1 MPLAPTDSAEVE
13 LTLLMPCLDEAL
25 TLPGC
30 LKEALETIEDLG
42 VTAEILIADN
52 GSTDGSQAIA
62 QAAGARVVPVEQ
74 RGYGHA
80 LNTGIQSARGRY
92 VIMAD
97 ADGSYDFR
105 ESGPMLE
112 ALRNGADLVMG
123 NRFAGG
129 IHPGAMPW
137 KNRYIGNPVLSYMGR
152 LFFKIPTRDFHCG
165 LRGGSKTAL
174 TGLSL
179 RTGGMEFASEM
190 VIKAALS
197 GLKMV
202 ETPVSLRQDGRDRPP
217 HLRPWRDGW
226 RHVRFMLLF
235 SPRWLFMLPGLGLL
249 LTGIIGF
256 GALLRGPLPIGAVT
270 LDVHT
275 LLYAAA
281 AILCGFQAVAFA
293 IISKVFIYEAGLA
306 PRLGGNV
313 NPPFPGFTLERG
325 IVGAVALGALGL
337 GLSIEA
343 VLIWQDNAFGGLSPT
358 RILRWVVPGVTCL
371 VLSLQLMLAGFFVDM
386 IRLRLRR

>member
-1 MPLAPTDSAEVE
+1 
-13 LTLLMPCLDEAL
+13 MPCLDEAL

-30 LKEALETIEDLG
+30 LQEARETIDKLG
-42 VTAEILIADN
+42 VEAEILIADN

-62 QAAGARVVPVEQ
+62 EAAGARVVPVAQ

-80 LNTGIQSARGRY
+80 LNTGIQQARGRY

-112 ALRNGADLVMG
+112 ALRTGADLVMG

-137 KNRYIGNPVLSYMGR
+137 KNHYIGNPVLSFLGR

-165 LRGGSKTAL
+165 LRGGSKEAL
-174 TGLSL
+174 VGLDL

-190 VIKAALS
+190 VIKASLS

-202 ETPVSLRQDGRDRPP
+202 ETPVSLRPDGRDRAP

-226 RHVRFMLLF
+226 RHLRFMLLF
-235 SPRWLFMLPGLGLL
+235 SPRWLFMLPGIVLL
-249 LTGIIGF
+249 VAGLTGF
-256 GALLRGPLPIGAVT
+256 AALLRGPLPLGPVT

-281 AILCGFQAVAFA
+281 AVLCGFQAVAFA
-293 IISKVFIYEAGLA
+293 VISKVFVHEAGLA
-306 PRLGGNV
+306 PRLAGRDA
-313 NPPFPGFTLERG
+313 PPFGGLTLERG
-325 IVGAVALGALGL
+325 IVGAVALAALGL
-337 GLSIEA
+337 GLSLES

-358 RILRWVVPGVTCL
+358 RILRWVIPAVTCL
-371 VLSLQLMLAGFFVDM
+371 VLSMQLMLAGFFVDM

>member
-1 MPLAPTDSAEVE
+1 MTVKPEQPEFE

-30 LKEALETIEDLG
+30 LKEARETIDTLNVSG
-42 VTAEILIADN
+42 EILIADN

-62 QAAGARVVPVEQ
+62 EAAGARVVPVPQ

-80 LNTGIQSARGRY
+80 LNTGIQAARGKY

-105 ESGPMLE
+105 ESGPLLE
-112 ALRNGADLVMG
+112 ALRNGDHLAMG

-137 KNRYIGNPVLSYMGR
+137 KNRYIGNPVLSFLGR

-165 LRGGSKTAL
+165 LRGGSREAL
-174 TGLSL
+174 VSLNL

-197 GLKMV
+197 GMKMS
-202 ETPVSLRQDGRDRPP
+202 EAPISLRPDGRDRAP

-226 RHVRFMLLF
+226 RHLRFMFLF
-235 SPRWLFMLPGLGLL
+235 SPSWLFLLPGILL
-249 LTGIIGF
+249 SLAGIAGF
-256 GALLRGPLPIGAVT
+256 ATLLRGPFDLGPVT

-281 AILCGFQAVAFA
+281 AILCGSQAIAFA
-293 IISKVFIYEAGLA
+293 VISKVFVHEAGLA
-306 PRLGGNV
+306 PPQPGQAQT
-313 NPPFPGFTLERG
+313 PFPGFTLERG

-343 VLIWQDNAFGGLSPT
+343 VLMWQDNAFGGLSPT
-358 RILRWVVPGVTCL
+358 RILRWIVPGVTCL
-371 VLSLQLMLAGFFVDM
+371 VLSMQLVLAGFFVDM

>member
-1 MPLAPTDSAEVE
+1 MTETPDIE
-13 LTLLMPCLDEAL
+13 LTLLMPCLNEAL

-30 LKEALETIEDLG
+30 LAEAQEALDRLG
-42 VTAEILIADN
+42 VAGEILIADN

-62 QAAGARVVPVEQ
+62 EKAGARVVPVAQ

-80 LNTGIQSARGRY
+80 LNAGIQAARGRF

-105 ESGPMLE
+105 ESGPMLD
-112 ALRNGADLVMG
+112 ALRAGADIAMG

-137 KNRYIGNPVLSYMGR
+137 KNRYIGNPVLSFLGR

-165 LRGGSKTAL
+165 LRGGSKAAL
-174 TGLSL
+174 TGLDL

-190 VIKAALS
+190 VIKASLS
-197 GLKMV
+197 GLRMV
-202 ETPVSLRQDGRDRPP
+202 EAPVSLRPDGRDRPP

-226 RHVRFMLLF
+226 RHLRFMLQF
-235 SPRWLFMLPGLGLL
+235 SPRWLFFFPGLALL
-249 LTGIIGF
+249 LAGLGGF
-256 GALLRGPLPIGAVT
+256 GLLLRGPLPIGPVV

-275 LLYAAA
+275 LLFAGA

-293 IISKVFIYEAGLA
+293 VISKVFVHEAGLA
-306 PRLGGNV
+306 PGSLKPAA
-313 NPPFPGFTLERG
+313 PPFATFNLEVG
-325 IVGAVALGALGL
+325 IVGAVVLFALGL
-337 GLSIEA
+337 ALSIEA
-343 VLIWQDNAFGGLSPT
+343 VLLWQQTSFGDLSPS
-358 RILRWVVPGVTCL
+358 RILRWVVPGVTSI
-371 VLSLQLMLAGFFVDM
+371 VLSMQVLLAGFFVDM

>member
-1 MPLAPTDSAEVE
+1 MSASTSPDTLE

-30 LKEALETIEDLG
+30 LREAQETLDQLG
-42 VTAEILIADN
+42 VAGEILIADN

-62 QAAGARVVPVEQ
+62 EAAGARVVPVAQ

-80 LNTGIQSARGRY
+80 LNTGINAARGRF

-97 ADGSYDFR
+97 CDGSYDFR
-105 ESGPMLE
+105 ESGPMLD
-112 ALRNGADLVMG
+112 ALRHGADIAMG

-137 KNRYIGNPVLSYMGR
+137 KNRYIGNPVLSYLGR
-152 LFFKIPTRDFHCG
+152 LLFKIPTRDFHCG
-165 LRGGSKTAL
+165 LRGGSTAAIKQL
-174 TGLSL
+174 NL

-202 ETPVSLRQDGRDRPP
+202 ETPVSLRPDGRDRPP

-226 RHVRFMLLF
+226 RHLRFMLLF
-235 SPRWLFMLPGLGLL
+235 SPRWVFLVPGIGSLLLGLL
-249 LTGIIGF
+249 GF
-256 GALLRGPLPIGAVT
+256 AGLLSGPVQLGNIT

-281 AILCGFQAVAFA
+281 AILCGFQAIAFA
-293 IISKVFIYEAGLA
+293 VISKVFVHEAGLSTSPANA
-306 PRLGGNV
+306 P
-313 NPPFPGFTLERG
+313 NPPFAGFTVERS
-325 IVGAVALGALGL
+325 IVGAVALAAVGVMLTF
-337 GLSIEA
+337 EA
-343 VLIWQDNAFGGLSPT
+343 VLQWQQAAFGDLSPS
-358 RILRWVVPGVTCL
+358 RILRWVVPSVTCF
-371 VLSLQLMLAGFFVDM
+371 VLSMQLTLAGFFVDM

>member
-1 MPLAPTDSAEVE
+1 MTVDSTPRPLE

-30 LKEALETIEDLG
+30 LKEARDTLDKLG
-42 VTAEILIADN
+42 VSGEILIADN

-62 QAAGARVVPVEQ
+62 EAAGARVVPVAQ

-80 LNTGIQSARGRY
+80 LNTGINAARGRY
-92 VIMAD
+92 IIMAD

-112 ALRNGADLVMG
+112 ALRQGADIVMG

-137 KNRYIGNPVLSYMGR
+137 KNRYIGNPVLSYLGR
-152 LFFKIPTRDFHCG
+152 LLFKIPTRDFHCG
-165 LRGGSKTAL
+165 LRGGKTAAIV
-174 TGLSL
+174 GLDL

-197 GLKMV
+197 GLKLV
-202 ETPVSLRQDGRDRPP
+202 ETPATLRRDGRDRPP

-226 RHVRFMLLF
+226 RHLRFMLLF
-235 SPRWLFMLPGLGLL
+235 SPRWVFFLPGLSALLIGLFGVGAL
-249 LTGIIGF
+249 LTGPVQ
-256 GALLRGPLPIGAVT
+256 LGPIT

-275 LLYAAA
+275 LLYASA
-281 AILCGFQAVAFA
+281 AILCGFQGVAFA
-293 IISKVFIYEAGLA
+293 MISKVFVHEARLA
-306 PRLGGNV
+306 PNLPTEPK
-313 NPPFPGFTLERG
+313 PPFAWFTVERS
-325 IVGAVALGALGL
+325 IVGAIALGALGL
-337 GLSIEA
+337 MLTGQA
-343 VLIWQDNAFGGLSPT
+343 VLLWQETAFGELSPT
-358 RILRWVVPGVTCL
+358 RILRWVVPAVTSF
-371 VLSLQLMLAGFFVDM
+371 VLSLQLTLAGFFVDM

>member
-1 MPLAPTDSAEVE
+1 MTPDPTNPEIE
-13 LTLLMPCLDEAL
+13 LTLLMPCLNEAL

-30 LKEALETIEDLG
+30 LQEAQDTLTALG
-42 VTAEILIADN
+42 VKGEILIADN

-62 QAAGARVVPVEQ
+62 EAAGARVVPVAQ

-80 LNTGIQSARGRY
+80 LNTGINAARGKY

-105 ESGPMLE
+105 ESGPLLE
-112 ALRNGADLVMG
+112 SLRNGTDLAMG

-137 KNRYIGNPVLSYMGR
+137 KNRYIGNPVLSFLGR

-165 LRGGSKTAL
+165 LRGGSREAL
-174 TGLSL
+174 IGLDL

-190 VIKAALS
+190 VIKASLS
-197 GLKMV
+197 GLKMA
-202 ETPVSLRQDGRDRPP
+202 EAPVSLRPDGRDRPP

-226 RHVRFMLLF
+226 RHLRFMFLF
-235 SPRWLFMLPGLGLL
+235 SPRWLFLLPGIL
-249 LTGIIGF
+249 LTLTGVAGF
-256 GALLRGPLPIGAVT
+256 AALLRGPLPLGPVT

-275 LLYAAA
+275 LLYASA
-281 AILCGFQAVAFA
+281 AILCGFQAIAFA
-293 IISKVFIYEAGLA
+293 VLSKVFVHEAGLA
-306 PRLGGNV
+306 PNLAHS
-313 NPPFPGFTLERG
+313 PKAPFAWFTLERG
-325 IVGAVALGALGL
+325 IVGAVAIAALGFA
-337 GLSIEA
+337 LSVEA
-343 VLIWQDNAFGGLSPT
+343 VLIWHDNAFGGLSPT
-358 RILRWVVPGVTCL
+358 RILRWVVPGVTAL
-371 VLSLQLMLAGFFVDM
+371 VLSMQLMLAGFFVDM

>member
-1 MPLAPTDSAEVE
+1 
-13 LTLLMPCLDEAL
+13 MPCLNEAL

-30 LKEALETIEDLG
+30 LREAREVIDKLKID
-42 VTAEILIADN
+42 AEIVVADN

-62 QAAGARVVPVEQ
+62 TAAGARVVPVEQ

-80 LNTGIQSARGRY
+80 LNAGIQAAQGRY

-105 ESGPMLE
+105 EAGPMVE
-112 ALRNGADLVMG
+112 ALRQGADLVMG

-137 KNRYIGNPVLSYMGR
+137 KNRYIGNPVLSFLGR

-165 LRGGSKTAL
+165 LRGGAKAAL

-197 GLKMV
+197 GLRMV
-202 ETPVSLRQDGRDRPP
+202 ETPVSLRPDGRDRPP

-226 RHVRFMLLF
+226 RHLRFMLLF
-235 SPRWLFMLPGLGLL
+235 SPRWLFMLPGLVLL
-249 LTGIIGF
+249 LTGLAGF
-256 GALLRGPLPIGAVT
+256 GALLRGPLALGPIT

-281 AILCGFQAVAFA
+281 AVLCGFQAMAFA
-293 IISKVFIYEAGLA
+293 VISKVFVYEAGLS
-306 PRLGGNV
+306 PRVAGREA
-313 NPPFPGFTLERG
+313 PPFAGFTLERG
-325 IVGAVALGALGL
+325 IVGAVALAAVGL
-337 GLSIEA
+337 GLSLES
-343 VLIWQDNAFGGLSPT
+343 VLIWQDNAFGGLSPS
-358 RILRWVVPGVTCL
+358 RILRWVIPAVTCL

>member
-1 MPLAPTDSAEVE
+1 MSSTEPAPPEVE
-13 LTLLMPCLDEAL
+13 LTILMPCLDEAL

-30 LKEALETIEDLG
+30 LKEAQETIAKLG
-42 VTAEILIADN
+42 VPAEILIADN

-62 QAAGARVVPVEQ
+62 EAAGARVVPVEQ

-80 LNTGIQSARGRY
+80 LNTGINAAKGRF

-112 ALRNGADLVMG
+112 ALQNGADLVMG

-137 KNRYIGNPVLSYMGR
+137 KNRYIGNPILSFLGR

-165 LRGGSKTAL
+165 LRGGSKAAL

-190 VIKAALS
+190 VIKASLS

-202 ETPVSLRQDGRDRPP
+202 ETPVSLRPDGRDRAP

-226 RHVRFMLLF
+226 RHLRFMLLF
-235 SPRWLFMLPGLGLL
+235 SPRWLFMLPGIALLVAGLA
-249 LTGIIGF
+249 GF
-256 GALLRGPLPIGAVT
+256 AALLRGPLPLGPVT

-281 AILCGFQAVAFA
+281 AVLCGFQAVAFA
-293 IISKVFIYEAGLA
+293 VISKVFVYEAGLT
-306 PRLGGNV
+306 PRVGGKDK
-313 NPPFPGFTLERG
+313 PPFAGLTLERG
-325 IVGAVALGALGL
+325 IVGAVALAAVGL
-337 GLSIEA
+337 GLSLES

-358 RILRWVVPGVTCL
+358 RILRWVIPAVTCL
-371 VLSLQLMLAGFFVDM
+371 VLSMQLMLAGFFVDM

>member
-1 MPLAPTDSAEVE
+1 MSPAPSSEPIE

-25 TLPGC
+25 TLPAC
-30 LKEALETIEDLG
+30 LQEARDTLDKLQVSG
-42 VTAEILIADN
+42 EILIADN
-52 GSTDGSQAIA
+52 GSTDGSQAICE
-62 QAAGARVVPVEQ
+62 AAGARVVPVAQ

-80 LNTGIQSARGRY
+80 LNTGIQAARGRY

-112 ALRNGADLVMG
+112 ALRSGAHIVMG

-137 KNRYIGNPVLSYMGR
+137 KNRYIGNPVLSYLGR
-152 LFFKIPTRDFHCG
+152 LLFKIPTRDFHCG
-165 LRGGSKTAL
+165 LRGGSTAAIKNL
-174 TGLSL
+174 NL

-226 RHVRFMLLF
+226 RHLRFMLLF
-235 SPRWLFMLPGLGLL
+235 SPRWVFLVPGLGSLL
-249 LTGIIGF
+249 IGLIGF
-256 GALLRGPLPIGAVT
+256 AALLSGPVQLGNIT

-281 AILCGFQAVAFA
+281 AILCGFQAIAFA
-293 IISKVFIYEAGLA
+293 VISKVFVHEAGLSPA
-306 PRLGGNV
+306 PV
-313 NPPFPGFTLERG
+313 SAPKPPFSGFTVERS
-325 IVGAVALGALGL
+325 IVGAVALAAVGIVLTF
-337 GLSIEA
+337 EA
-343 VLIWQDNAFGGLSPT
+343 VMLWQQTAFGDLSPT
-358 RILRWVVPGVTCL
+358 RILRWVVPSVTCF
-371 VLSLQLMLAGFFVDM
+371 VLSLQLTLAGFFVDM

>member
-1 MPLAPTDSAEVE
+1 MTETPDIE
-13 LTLLMPCLDEAL
+13 LTLLMPCLNEAL

-30 LKEALETIEDLG
+30 LAEAQEAIDRLG
-42 VTAEILIADN
+42 VVGEILIADN

-62 QAAGARVVPVEQ
+62 AKAGARVVPVAQ

-80 LNTGIQSARGRY
+80 LNTGIQAARGRF

-112 ALRNGADLVMG
+112 ALRAGADIVMG

-129 IHPGAMPW
+129 IHRGAMPW
-137 KNRYIGNPVLSYMGR
+137 KNRYIGNPVLSFLGR

-165 LRGGSKTAL
+165 LRGGSKAAL
-174 TGLSL
+174 TGLDL

-190 VIKAALS
+190 VIKASLS

-202 ETPVSLRQDGRDRPP
+202 ETPVSLRPDGRDRPP

-226 RHVRFMLLF
+226 RHLRFMLLF
-235 SPRWLFMLPGLGLL
+235 SPRWLFFFPGLTLL
-249 LTGIIGF
+249 LSGLSGF
-256 GALLRGPLPIGAVT
+256 GLLLRGPLPIGPVV

-275 LLYAAA
+275 LLFAGA

-293 IISKVFIYEAGLA
+293 VISKVFVHEAGLA
-306 PRLGGNV
+306 PGSHKSSA
-313 NPPFPGFTLERG
+313 PPFASFNLEVS
-325 IVGAVALGALGL
+325 IVSAIVLFALGL
-337 GLSIEA
+337 ALSVEA
-343 VLIWQDNAFGGLSPT
+343 VLLWQQSSFGELSPS
-358 RILRWVVPGVTCL
+358 RILRWVVPGVTSI
-371 VLSLQLMLAGFFVDM
+371 VLSMQVLLAGFFVDM

>member
-1 MPLAPTDSAEVE
+1 MSPAPSSEPIE

-25 TLPGC
+25 TLPAC
-30 LKEALETIEDLG
+30 LKEAQDTLKKLQING
-42 VTAEILIADN
+42 EILIADN

-62 QAAGARVVPVEQ
+62 EAAGARVVPVAQ

-80 LNTGIQSARGRY
+80 LNTGIQAARGRF

-112 ALRNGADLVMG
+112 ALRNGADIVMG

-137 KNRYIGNPVLSYMGR
+137 KNRYIGNPVLSYLGR
-152 LFFKIPTRDFHCG
+152 LLFKIPTRDFHCG
-165 LRGGSKTAL
+165 LRGGSTAAIQKL
-174 TGLSL
+174 NL

-190 VIKAALS
+190 VIKASLS

-226 RHVRFMLLF
+226 RHLRFMLLF
-235 SPRWLFMLPGLGLL
+235 SPRWVFLVPGLAALLLGLL
-249 LTGIIGF
+249 GF
-256 GALLRGPLPIGAVT
+256 AALLSGPVQLGNIT

-281 AILCGFQAVAFA
+281 AILCGFQAIVFA
-293 IISKVFIYEAGLA
+293 VISKVFVHEAGLSTS
-306 PRLGGNV
+306 PV
-313 NPPFPGFTLERG
+313 DSPHPPFAGFTVERS
-325 IVGAVALGALGL
+325 IVGAVALAAVGIVLTF
-337 GLSIEA
+337 EA
-343 VLIWQDNAFGGLSPT
+343 VMLWQQAAFGDLSPT
-358 RILRWVVPGVTCL
+358 RILRWVVPSVTCF
-371 VLSLQLMLAGFFVDM
+371 VLSLQLTLAGFFVDM

>member
-1 MPLAPTDSAEVE
+1 MPLAQSDSAEVE

-30 LKEALETIEDLG
+30 LKEALQTIEKLG

-62 QAAGARVVPVEQ
+62 EAAGARVVPVEQ

-105 ESGPMLE
+105 ESGPMLD
-112 ALRNGADLVMG
+112 ALRDGADLVMG

-165 LRGGSKTAL
+165 LRGGSKRL
-174 TGLSL
+174 C
-179 RTGGMEFASEM
+179 
-190 VIKAALS
+190 
-197 GLKMV
+197 
-202 ETPVSLRQDGRDRPP
+202 
-217 HLRPWRDGW
+217 
-226 RHVRFMLLF
+226 
-235 SPRWLFMLPGLGLL
+235 
-249 LTGIIGF
+249 
-256 GALLRGPLPIGAVT
+256 
-270 LDVHT
+270 LD
-275 LLYAAA
+275 
-281 AILCGFQAVAFA
+281 
-293 IISKVFIYEAGLA
+293 
-306 PRLGGNV
+306 
-313 NPPFPGFTLERG
+313 
-325 IVGAVALGALGL
+325 
-337 GLSIEA
+337 
-343 VLIWQDNAFGGLSPT
+343 
-358 RILRWVVPGVTCL
+358 
-371 VLSLQLMLAGFFVDM
+371 
-386 IRLRLRR
+386 

>member
-1 MPLAPTDSAEVE
+1 MTDSTAIE
-13 LTLLMPCLDEAL
+13 LTLLMPCLNEAL

-30 LKEALETIEDLG
+30 LAEAREVINRLG
-42 VTAEILIADN
+42 VVAEILVADN

-62 QAAGARVVPVEQ
+62 EKAGARVVPVAQ

-80 LNTGIQSARGRY
+80 LNTGISAARGRY

-105 ESGPMLE
+105 EAGPMLD
-112 ALRNGADLVMG
+112 ALRNGADIVMG

-137 KNRYIGNPVLSYMGR
+137 KNRYIGNPVLSFLGR
-152 LFFKIPTRDFHCG
+152 LFFRIPTRDFHCG
-165 LRGGSKTAL
+165 LRGGSKAAL
-174 TGLSL
+174 TGLDL
-179 RTGGMEFASEM
+179 RTSGMEFASEM
-190 VIKAALS
+190 VIKASLS

-202 ETPVSLRQDGRDRPP
+202 ETPVSLRPDGRDRPP

-226 RHVRFMLLF
+226 RHLRFMLLF
-235 SPRWLFMLPGLGLL
+235 SPRWLFFLPGLALLVIGLV
-249 LTGIIGF
+249 GF
-256 GALLRGPLPIGAVT
+256 AALLRGPLPIGGIV

-275 LLYAAA
+275 LLFAAA

-293 IISKVFIYEAGLA
+293 VISKIFVHEAGLA
-306 PRLGGNV
+306 PHRPGLSSR
-313 NPPFPGFTLERG
+313 PPFAAFTLERG
-325 IVGAVALGALGL
+325 IVAAVALAALGV

-343 VLIWQDNAFGGLSPT
+343 VLQWQQTSFGDLSPT

-371 VLSLQLMLAGFFVDM
+371 VLSMQVLLAGFFSDM

>member
-1 MPLAPTDSAEVE
+1 MSSAPSPAPIE
-13 LTLLMPCLDEAL
+13 LTLLMPCLDEAR
-25 TLPGC
+25 TLPAC
-30 LKEALETIEDLG
+30 LQEARDTLDKLG
-42 VTAEILIADN
+42 VSGEILIADN

-62 QAAGARVVPVEQ
+62 EAAGARVVPVAQ

-80 LNTGIQSARGRY
+80 LNTGINAARGRY

-112 ALRNGADLVMG
+112 ALRNGADIVMG

-137 KNRYIGNPVLSYMGR
+137 KNRYIGNPVLSYLGR
-152 LFFKIPTRDFHCG
+152 LLFKIPTRDFHCG
-165 LRGGSKTAL
+165 LRGGCTAAIQQL
-174 TGLSL
+174 NL

-202 ETPVSLRQDGRDRPP
+202 ETPVSLRKDGRDRPP

-226 RHVRFMLLF
+226 RHLRFMLLF
-235 SPRWLFMLPGLGLL
+235 SPRWVFLVPGLLAL
-249 LTGIIGF
+249 LTGLVGF
-256 GALLRGPLPIGAVT
+256 ATLLSGPVQLGNIT

-281 AILCGFQAVAFA
+281 AILCGFQAIAFA
-293 IISKVFIYEAGLA
+293 VISKVFVHEAGLSPSPA
-306 PRLGGNV
+306 NSP
-313 NPPFPGFTLERG
+313 NPPFASFTVERS
-325 IVGAVALGALGL
+325 IVGAVALAAAGIVLTF
-337 GLSIEA
+337 EA
-343 VLIWQDNAFGGLSPT
+343 VMLWQQAAFGDLSPT
-358 RILRWVVPGVTCL
+358 RILRWVVPSVTCF
-371 VLSLQLMLAGFFVDM
+371 VLSLQLTLAGFFVDM

>member
-1 MPLAPTDSAEVE
+1 MSAPAETPLE
-13 LTLLMPCLDEAL
+13 LTLLMPCLNEAQ

-30 LKEALETIEDLG
+30 LREAREALDALG
-42 VTAEILIADN
+42 VSGEILIADN

-62 QAAGARVVPVEQ
+62 EAAGARVVPVPL

-80 LNTGIQSARGRY
+80 LNAGINAARGRY

-105 ESGPMLE
+105 ESGPMLN
-112 ALRNGADLVMG
+112 AMKSGSDLVMG

-137 KNRYIGNPVLSYMGR
+137 KNRYIGNPVLSCIGR
-152 LFFKIPTRDFHCG
+152 LFFAIPTRDFHCG
-165 LRGGSKTAL
+165 LRGGSRAAL
-174 TGLSL
+174 TSLAL

-190 VIKAALS
+190 VIKAALA
-197 GLKMV
+197 GLKMT
-202 ETPVSLRQDGRDRPP
+202 ETPVSLRPDGRDRPP

-226 RHVRFMLLF
+226 RHLRFMLLF
-235 SPRWLFMLPGLGLL
+235 SPRWAFLYPGVGSLLIGL
-249 LTGIIGF
+249 IAF
-256 GALLRGPLPIGAVT
+256 GALLRGPVSIGAIT
-270 LDVHT
+270 FDVHT

-293 IISKVFIYEAGLA
+293 VLSKVFVFEAGLTPPNA
-306 PRLGGNV
+306 NART
-313 NPPFPGFTLERG
+313 PFPAVTVESCV
-325 IVGAVALGALGL
+325 VGGALLALTGL
-337 GLSIEA
+337 GLSVEA
-343 VLIWQDNAFGGLSPT
+343 VRLWQTNAFGPLVPT
-358 RILRWVVPGVTCL
+358 QILRWVVPAVTCL
-371 VLSLQLMLAGFFVDM
+371 ILSLQLTLAGFFVDM

>member
-1 MPLAPTDSAEVE
+1 MSAPPLECPIE
-13 LTLLMPCLDEAL
+13 LTLLMPCLDECR
-25 TLPGC
+25 TLPDC
-30 LKEALETIEDLG
+30 LKEAQETLDKLG
-42 VTAEILIADN
+42 VDGEILIADN
-52 GSTDGSQAIA
+52 GSTDGSQEIA
-62 QAAGARVVPVEQ
+62 QAAGARVVPVKQ

-80 LNTGIQSARGRY
+80 LNTGIQAARGKF

-105 ESGPMLE
+105 ESGPML
-112 ALRNGADLVMG
+112 AKMRSGTDLVMG

-129 IHPGAMPW
+129 IQPGAMPW
-137 KNRYIGNPVLSYMGR
+137 KNRYIGNPVLSFLGR
-152 LFFKIPTRDFHCG
+152 FLFGIPTRDFHCG
-165 LRGGSKTAL
+165 LRGGAREAL
-174 TGLSL
+174 LGLDL

-197 GLKMV
+197 GLSMA
-202 ETPVSLRQDGRDRPP
+202 ETPVSLRPDGRDRPP

-226 RHVRFMLLF
+226 RHLRFMLLF
-235 SPRWLFMLPGLGLL
+235 SPRWLFMLPGILLLGSGLLGFGLL
-249 LTGIIGF
+249 LK
-256 GALLRGPLPIGAVT
+256 GPLPVGPVT
-270 LDVHT
+270 FDVHT
-275 LLYAAA
+275 LLYAGA

-293 IISKVFIYEAGLA
+293 VISKVFVHEAGLA
-306 PRLGGNV
+306 PVGKTPLR
-313 NPPFPGFTLERG
+313 PPFTWFSLERG
-325 IVGAVALGALGL
+325 IVGAVALAALGL

-343 VLIWQDNAFGGLSPT
+343 VLQWQETSFGGLSPS

>member
-1 MPLAPTDSAEVE
+1 MTDSADIE

-30 LKEALETIEDLG
+30 LAECRDIIARLG
-42 VTAEILIADN
+42 VAAEILIADN

-62 QAAGARVVPVEQ
+62 EAGGARVVPVAQ

-80 LNTGIQSARGRY
+80 LNTGIQAARGRY

-105 ESGPMLE
+105 ECGPMLD
-112 ALRNGADLVMG
+112 ALRNGADIVMG

-129 IHPGAMPW
+129 IQPGAMPW
-137 KNRYIGNPVLSYMGR
+137 KNRYIGNPVLSFLGR
-152 LFFKIPTRDFHCG
+152 LFFHIPTRDFHCG
-165 LRGGSKTAL
+165 LRGGSKAAL
-174 TGLSL
+174 TGLDL

-190 VIKAALS
+190 VIKASLS

-202 ETPVSLRQDGRDRPP
+202 ETPVSLRPDGRDRPP

-226 RHVRFMLLF
+226 RHLRFMLLF
-235 SPRWLFMLPGLGLL
+235 SPRWLFFLPGLFLL
-249 LTGIIGF
+249 GAGVFGF
-256 GALLRGPLPIGAVT
+256 GALLRGPLPVGGIV

-293 IISKVFIYEAGLA
+293 VISKVFVHEAGLA
-306 PRLGGNV
+306 PGGPGAKSQ
-313 NPPFPGFTLERG
+313 PPFAGFTLERG
-325 IVGAVALGALGL
+325 IVGAVALAALGL

-343 VLIWQDNAFGGLSPT
+343 VLQWQQVSFGELSPS

-371 VLSLQLMLAGFFVDM
+371 ILSLQLALAGFFVDM
-386 IRLRLRR
+386 VRLRLRR

>member
-1 MPLAPTDSAEVE
+1 MSATASDSVE
-13 LTLLMPCLDEAL
+13 LTILMPCLDEAL

-30 LKEALETIEDLG
+30 LQEAQEVIEKLG
-42 VTAEILIADN
+42 VTGEILIADN

-62 QAAGARVVPVEQ
+62 AAAGARVVAVEQ

-80 LNTGIQSARGRY
+80 LNTGINAAKGRF

-105 ESGPMLE
+105 ESGPMLD
-112 ALRNGADLVMG
+112 ALREGADIVMG

-129 IHPGAMPW
+129 IQPGAMPW
-137 KNRYIGNPVLSYMGR
+137 KNRYIGNPALSFLGR

-165 LRGGSKTAL
+165 LRGGSKQAL
-174 TGLSL
+174 TGLDL

-190 VIKAALS
+190 VIKACLS

-202 ETPVSLRQDGRDRPP
+202 ETPVSLRPDGRDRAP

-226 RHVRFMLLF
+226 RHLRFMLLF

-249 LTGIIGF
+249 LSGLIGF
-256 GALLRGPLPIGAVT
+256 AMLLKGPLTVGPVT

-293 IISKVFIYEAGLA
+293 VISKVFVHEAGLS
-306 PRLGGNV
+306 PQPKGG
-313 NPPFPGFTLERG
+313 PYSPYAGFTLERG
-325 IVGAVALGALGL
+325 IVGAVALAALGM
-337 GLSIEA
+337 GLSIES
-343 VLIWQDNAFGGLSPT
+343 VLIWQDNAFEDLSPT
-358 RILRWVVPGVTCL
+358 RILRWVIPAVTCL
-371 VLSLQLMLAGFFVDM
+371 ILSLQLMLAGFFVDM

>member
-1 MPLAPTDSAEVE
+1 MPSEPSPEPLE

-25 TLPGC
+25 TLPAC
-30 LKEALETIEDLG
+30 LQEARETLEKLQVSG
-42 VTAEILIADN
+42 EILIADN

-62 QAAGARVVPVEQ
+62 EAAGARVIPVTQ

-80 LNTGIQSARGRY
+80 LNTGIQAARGRY

-112 ALRNGADLVMG
+112 ALRQGADIAMG

-137 KNRYIGNPVLSYMGR
+137 KNRYIGNPVLSYLGR
-152 LFFKIPTRDFHCG
+152 LLFKIPTRDFHCG
-165 LRGGSKTAL
+165 LRGGSKEAIN
-174 TGLSL
+174 GLAL

-226 RHVRFMLLF
+226 RHLRFMLLF
-235 SPRWLFMLPGLGLL
+235 SPKWVFLLPGLASLLIGLLGFAAL
-249 LTGIIGF
+249 LTG
-256 GALLRGPLPIGAVT
+256 PVPIGNIT

-275 LLYAAA
+275 LLYAC
-281 AILCGFQAVAFA
+281 LLYT
-293 IISKVFIYEAGLA
+293 SPS
-306 PRLGGNV
+306 PRD
-313 NPPFPGFTLERG
+313 RG
-325 IVGAVALGALGL
+325 
-337 GLSIEA
+337 
-343 VLIWQDNAFGGLSPT
+343 
-358 RILRWVVPGVTCL
+358 
-371 VLSLQLMLAGFFVDM
+371 
-386 IRLRLRR
+386 

>member
-1 MPLAPTDSAEVE
+1 MSENEDHLE

-30 LKEALETIEDLG
+30 LKEANDTLESLG
-42 VTAEILIADN
+42 VTGEVLIADN
-52 GSTDGSQAIA
+52 GSTDGSQDIA
-62 QAAGARVVPVEQ
+62 RAAGARVVPVEQ

-80 LNTGIQSARGRY
+80 LNTGIQNARGRF

-112 ALRNGADLVMG
+112 KMRQGTDLVMG

-137 KNRYIGNPVLSYMGR
+137 KNRYIGNPILSFLGR
-152 LFFKIPTRDFHCG
+152 LFFGIPTRDFHCG
-165 LRGGSKTAL
+165 LRGGSREAL
-174 TGLSL
+174 VGLDL

-197 GLKMV
+197 GLSMA
-202 ETPVSLRQDGRDRPP
+202 ETPVSLRPDGRDRPP

-226 RHVRFMLLF
+226 RHLRFMLLF
-235 SPRWLFMLPGLGLL
+235 SPRWLFMLPGLLL
-249 LTGIIGF
+249 LLAGVVGF
-256 GALLRGPLPIGAVT
+256 GLLLRGPLPIGPVT
-270 LDVHT
+270 FDVHT
-275 LLYAAA
+275 LLYAGA

-293 IISKVFIYEAGLA
+293 VISKVFVHEAGLA
-306 PRLGGNV
+306 PPRKQRSG
-313 NPPFPGFTLERG
+313 PPFEWFSLERG

-343 VLIWQDNAFGGLSPT
+343 VLQWQQTSFGGLSPS

-371 VLSLQLMLAGFFVDM
+371 VLSLQVMLAGFFVDM

>member
-1 MPLAPTDSAEVE
+1 
-13 LTLLMPCLDEAL
+13 
-25 TLPGC
+25 
-30 LKEALETIEDLG
+30 
-42 VTAEILIADN
+42 
-52 GSTDGSQAIA
+52 
-62 QAAGARVVPVEQ
+62 
-74 RGYGHA
+74 
-80 LNTGIQSARGRY
+80 
-92 VIMAD
+92 
-97 ADGSYDFR
+97 
-105 ESGPMLE
+105 
-112 ALRNGADLVMG
+112 
-123 NRFAGG
+123 
-129 IHPGAMPW
+129 
-137 KNRYIGNPVLSYMGR
+137 
-152 LFFKIPTRDFHCG
+152 
-165 LRGGSKTAL
+165 
-174 TGLSL
+174 
-179 RTGGMEFASEM
+179 
-190 VIKAALS
+190 
-197 GLKMV
+197 MV

-249 LTGIIGF
+249 LAGLVGF

-306 PRLGGNV
+306 PRIGGKID
-313 NPPFPGFTLERG
+313 PPFSGFTLERG

>member
-1 MPLAPTDSAEVE
+1 MTPSLPAPALE
-13 LTLLMPCLDEAL
+13 LTLLMPCLNEAR

-30 LKEALETIEDLG
+30 LREAQETLENLG
-42 VTAEILIADN
+42 VTGEVLIADN
-52 GSTDGSQAIA
+52 GSTDGSPALA
-62 QAAGARVVPVEQ
+62 EAAGARVVPVAQ

-80 LNTGIQSARGRY
+80 LNTGIAAARGKY

-105 ESGPMLE
+105 ESGPMLK
-112 ALRNGADLVMG
+112 ALQTGADLVMG

-137 KNRYIGNPVLSYMGR
+137 KNRYIGNPVLSFLGR
-152 LFFKIPTRDFHCG
+152 LFFHIPTRDFHCG
-165 LRGGSKTAL
+165 LRGGSKAAL
-174 TGLSL
+174 TGLAL

-190 VIKAALS
+190 VIKASLS
-197 GLKMV
+197 GLKMT
-202 ETPVSLRQDGRDRPP
+202 ETPVSLRPDGRDRAP

-226 RHVRFMLLF
+226 RHLRFMLLF
-235 SPRWLFMLPGLGLL
+235 SPRWLFMLPGMGLL
-249 LTGIIGF
+249 SAGLVGF
-256 GALLRGPLPIGAVT
+256 GLLLRGPLPLGPVT

-293 IISKVFIYEAGLA
+293 IISKVFVYEAGLS
-306 PRLGGNV
+306 PRTTDQTH
-313 NPPFPGFTLERG
+313 PPFLGFTLERG
-325 IVGAVALGALGL
+325 IVGALILAALGL
-337 GLSIEA
+337 GLSVEA
-343 VLIWQDNAFGGLSPT
+343 VLIWHDAAFGGLQPT
-358 RILRWVVPGVTCL
+358 QILRWVVPAVTCL